1 MFTLQREQKLGILK
15 AALAQKKDRRR
26 SSAQPPEIAAVAEID
41 SSFNNNVET
50 KVASNND
57 VGLRNR
63 RNGEATTNGET
74 TIAVAQSAV
83 TDLERTTSL
92 RGITVL
98 RGQTLNARPP
108 DEHVESYL

>member
-1 MFTLQREQKLGILK
+1 MFILQRQQKMGILK
-15 AALAQKKDRRR
+15 AAIAQKKDRRR
-26 SSAQPPEIAAVAEID
+26 SSAQPEIAAVAEID

-98 RGQTLNARPP
+98 RGQTQNARPP